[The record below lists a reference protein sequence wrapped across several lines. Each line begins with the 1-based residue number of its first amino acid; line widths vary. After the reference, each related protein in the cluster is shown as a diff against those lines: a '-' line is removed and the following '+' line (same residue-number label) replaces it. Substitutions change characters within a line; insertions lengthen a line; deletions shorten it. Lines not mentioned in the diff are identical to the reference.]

1 MWILWNKIYFIKIVF
16 ENFMDS
22 PFYELMQILGHLG
35 MSFDAAVIFVTFL
48 TFIQIGSHNTVSLGE
63 GPL

>member
-1 MWILWNKIYFIKIVF
+1 
-16 ENFMDS
+16 MDS